1 MLAFVWFILTMN
13 LYLKF
18 AWSAILWAEPKSW
31 PNTTSGAYTLS
42 TSDLIFSYNTL
53 VRLKMQNDGNLV
65 LNERPDTDSS
75 YSARWSAGT
84 NDIGG
89 DHAILQT
96 NGQLVVVDGSSS
108 PVWTSHSPTG
118 NSPFR
123 LVISDDA
130 AAYILDSSN
139 DIVWSTK
146 YTGLNTFFTE
156 SFDNNNAD
164 LWNVDKCNVSLP
176 WVTPDCPNYPDS
188 CVKVQYTSE
197 DPSNCWTRVNQRIS
211 MFRVVILQVD
221 IAGVSLE
228 ENDNDLCE
236 PRWKIFEDEAK
247 TNDDGR
253 GWEYKDTKYPEGV
266 FKDVIIEIPLYEG
279 EPYLHVRLDLRL
291 KGDAPNDRCFFD
303 NVILRGIVTPS
314 PTPSPTSMPT
324 LSPTVQ
330 TSGPTTFTPSST
342 RPPTNNPTIRPTVNP
357 TPKPTDNPTP
367 LPTKRPT
374 NDPSNVPSTDPSVSP
389 TRPPSSRPTN
399 NPTTRPTVNPTPKP
413 TDNPTPLPTKRPTN
427 DPSNV
432 PSTDPSVSPTRPPSS
447 RPTNNPT
454 TRPTVN
460 PTPKPT
466 YKPTPLPT

>member
-53 VRLKMQNDGNLV
+53 VRLKMQTDGNLV
-65 LNERPDTDSS
+65 LKERPDTDSS
-75 YSARWSAGT
+75 YSTRWSAET

-164 LWNVDKCNVSLP
+164 LWNVAFCDTSLP
-176 WVTPDCPNYPDS
+176 SFDPDCPNYPDA
-188 CVKVQYTSE
+188 CVKVQYTSANGN
-197 DPSNCWTRVNQRIS
+197 DCRARVNQRIS
-211 MFRVVILQVD
+211 MFAVLILQVD

-228 ENDNDLCE
+228 GGDDNDACQI
-236 PRWKIFEDEAK
+236 RWRIFVDE

-253 GWEYKDTKYPEGV
+253 GWEYKDTEYSKGV
-266 FKDVIIEIPLYEG
+266 YKDVIVEIPLYEG
-279 EPYLHVRLDLRL
+279 EPYLNVRVDFRL
-291 KGDAPNDRCFFD
+291 NGDAANDRCFFD
-303 NVILRGIVTPS
+303 NVIFRGIVTPS

-342 RPPTNNPTIRPTVNP
+342 R
-357 TPKPTDNPTP
+357 
-367 LPTKRPT
+367 
-374 NDPSNVPSTDPSVSP
+374 
-389 TRPPSSRPTN
+389 RPTN

-432 PSTDPSVSPTRPPSS
+432 PSTDPSVSPTRPP
-447 RPTNNPT
+447 
-454 TRPTVN
+454 
-460 PTPKPT
+460 
-466 YKPTPLPT
+466 